1 MTAPYEHIIV
11 CVDQDSTAT
20 GASLVAARNLRAI
33 GPGRLTLVHA
43 LVPPFVYPALPGS
56 GVQTWIPNP
65 QETRAAAT
73 IWLEGMAE
81 PGETI
86 AVLEGY
92 APEAVCGWAVESGAD
107 LIVAAAHRGRIERI
121 LLGGFASFLAH
132 NAPCQV
138 LLIRPIPSPVAD
150 SVPRLAQV
158 QIAPSSVVPG

>member
-1 MTAPYEHIIV
+1 MTAPYEHIVV
-11 CVDQDSTAT
+11 CVDQDSIAP

-33 GPGRLTLVHA
+33 GPGHLTLVHA

-56 GVQTWIPNP
+56 GVQTWIPDP
-65 QETRAAAT
+65 RETRAAAT

-86 AVLEGY
+86 TVLEGY
-92 APEAVCGWAVESGAD
+92 APEAVCGWAGESGAD
-107 LIVAAAHRGRIERI
+107 LIVAAAHRGRIERV

-138 LLIRPIPSPVAD
+138 LLIRPVPGPVAD
-150 SVPRLAQV
+150 TVPRLAEV
-158 QIAPSSVVPG
+158 QIASSSVIPG